1 MSVSDL
7 KLDLIARISRIDD
20 REVLAAIDRLVSF
33 QEKVEETYPL
43 SEAERLAIQEGLR
56 DVQEGRTY
64 TPEAAEQMI
73 QEWLKRK

>member
-64 TPEAAEQMI
+64 TPEAAEHMI